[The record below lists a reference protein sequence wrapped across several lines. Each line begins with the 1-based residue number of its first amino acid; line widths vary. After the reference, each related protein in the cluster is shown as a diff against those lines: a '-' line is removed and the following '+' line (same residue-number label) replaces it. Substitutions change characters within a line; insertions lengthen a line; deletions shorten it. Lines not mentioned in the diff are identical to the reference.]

1 MGTGWLLNRKEYL
14 LQIGA
19 YQEEKVR
26 GKPPKEMTGE
36 QSKKG
41 WMLD

>member
-1 MGTGWLLNRKEYL
+1 VKTQPNQWDLW
-14 LQIGA
+14 QIGK
-19 YQEEKVR
+19 YQAEEVR

-36 QSKKG
+36 QLKRG